1 MDSTDTSLRQ
11 FHRRTMAKVGW
22 AGLNVTL
29 TAPLEPR
36 GVVIV
41 ADGSGDSQFTEGDS
55 EVARTLRDDGF
66 AVVDVRLLARR
77 EATTDAETSE
87 LRFNTGLLADRFAD
101 VVAWV
106 MRQPSCRDLRIGL
119 YATGTCGAAALRAAA
134 RDPES
139 IDAIVCRAPRIDI
152 VSGILGH
159 LCAETLLL
167 LGGTDSAHLGEAR
180 NAQRL
185 APPGVIELG
194 VIDGGRPMLDEPGER
209 EAVAQL
215 TSQWFARAFAGAPP
229 HVLHEILAE
238 AMPRRSGADNHF
250 PWRTSP

>member
-1 MDSTDTSLRQ
+1 MTSADAPLRKL
-11 FHRRTMAKVGW
+11 HRRTMAKVGW

-29 TAPLEPR
+29 TAPQDPR

-41 ADGSGDSQFTEGDS
+41 ADGSGDSTFSDGDS
-55 EVARTLRDDGF
+55 DVARTLLDDGF
-66 AVVDVRLLARR
+66 AVAEVRLLDRR
-77 EATTDAETSE
+77 EAATDAETSE

-101 VVAWV
+101 IVAWV
-106 MRQPSCRDLRIGL
+106 MRRPACRDLKVGL

-139 IDAIVCRAPRIDI
+139 IDAIVCRAARPEL

-167 LGGTDSAHLGEAR
+167 LGATDTVRLAEAR
-180 NAQRL
+180 RAQQL

-194 VIDGGRPMLDEPGER
+194 VIDGGRPMLDAPAER

-238 AMPRRSGADNHF
+238 AMPRRPGTDNL

>member
-1 MDSTDTSLRQ
+1 
-11 FHRRTMAKVGW
+11 MAKVGW
-22 AGLNVTL
+22 AGLNVAL
-29 TAPLEPR
+29 TAPRDPR

-41 ADGSGDSQFTEGDS
+41 ADGSGDSLFTEGDS
-55 EVARTLRDDGF
+55 EVARTLLDDGF
-66 AVVDVRLLARR
+66 AVVEVRLLARR
-77 EATTDAETSE
+77 EATADAETSE

-106 MRQPSCRDLRIGL
+106 IRQPACRDLKIGL

-139 IDAIVCRAPRIDI
+139 IDAVVCRAPRTEI

-167 LGGTDSAHLGEAR
+167 LGETDTAHLGEAR
-180 NAQRL
+180 RAQQL
-185 APPGVIELG
+185 APPGVMELG
-194 VIDGGRPMLDEPGER
+194 VIDGGRPMLEAPAER

-229 HVLHEILAE
+229 HVLHEILADS
-238 AMPRRSGADNHF
+238 MPRRPGAHPHTN
-250 PWRTSP
+250 WRTGP